1 MRIMRKSSGK
11 LPLMVIVVAALV
23 ICVAGGAFAFLK
35 MRGKLEIGG
44 GEAKQGKKV
53 ELSTWQLE
61 EFVVNLADR
70 GEPRY
75 LKLNLVLEVEGG
87 KAKHGEGGANPE
99 EARARD
105 AVITVVTRK
114 RYSDLISED
123 GKARLKAEIK
133 SALNEALEGTKV
145 ANIYFTSFAMQ

>member
-1 MRIMRKSSGK
+1 MKIMRDSCGK
-11 LPLMVIVVAALV
+11 LPLMVIIIVALV
-23 ICVAGGAFAFLK
+23 ICLAGGAFAFLK
-35 MRGKLEIGG
+35 MRGKLKLGG
-44 GEAKQGKKV
+44 GEAKHEKKV

-61 EFVVNLADR
+61 EFVVNLADC

-75 LKLNLVLEVEGG
+75 LKLNVVLEIEGG
-87 KAKHGEGGANPE
+87 KAKHGEGGASPE

-105 AVITVVTRK
+105 AIITVVSKK

-123 GKARLKAEIK
+123 GKTRLKAELK
-133 SALNEALEGTKV
+133 SALNEALDETKV